1 MWANRLAVV
10 AGLWG
15 VLSTAELADAQ
26 KFDSAP
32 DRDFRLEAEIERM
45 NGSWIAMCGYLYN
58 NRHLAARNLR
68 IQVTGFDASRAV
80 LSTHDLYLVGGIPAS
95 GRAYFCVPVV
105 PAATAYG
112 FAVLTADWG
121 FSDGT

>member
-15 VLSTAELADAQ
+15 VLSTAGLANAQ

-32 DRDFRLEAEIERM
+32 DRDFRLEAEVERT
-45 NGSWIAMCGYLYN
+45 NGPWNALCGHLYN
-58 NRHLAARNLR
+58 NRHFAARNVR

-80 LSTHDLYLVGGIPAS
+80 LSTRDLYLVEGIPAS
-95 GRAYFCVPVV
+95 GRASFCVPVA
-105 PAATAYG
+105 PAAKAYG
-112 FAVLTADWG
+112 FAVLTADWEL
-121 FSDGT
+121 SD